1 MLAPRCSDGNE
12 VGARMCIRQER
23 NVDGFAA
30 CWRRASVRM
39 SVMHVWI
46 VPMRVHDRRVNVC
59 VRMRLVSVPVEVVCM
74 TMVLV
79 VGVSVGVL
87 LLLVRVQM
95 PMTFGHVQPDARGH
109 QHTRGDY

>member
-30 CWRRASVRM
+30 CWRSASVRM
-39 SVMHVWI
+39 PVMHVGI
-46 VPMRVHDRRVNVC
+46 VPMRVHDRRMNVC
-59 VRMRLVSVPVEVVCM
+59 VRMRLVSVPGEVVCM

-79 VGVSVGVL
+79 VRVRVRVL
-87 LLLVRVQM
+87 LVLMRVQM
-95 PMTFGHVQPDARGH
+95 PMALGHV
-109 QHTRGDY
+109 